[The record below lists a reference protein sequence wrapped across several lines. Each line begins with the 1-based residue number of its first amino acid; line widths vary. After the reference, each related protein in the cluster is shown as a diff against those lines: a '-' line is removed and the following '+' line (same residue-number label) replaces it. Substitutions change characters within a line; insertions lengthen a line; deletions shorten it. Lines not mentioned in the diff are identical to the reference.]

1 MAETNTTLT
10 GKAGKHIKGVVCDV
24 KQCAYHDGD
33 SYCTASRISI
43 GPGFAKTAGET
54 VCATFLPKTL

>member
-1 MAETNTTLT
+1 MEMTDNSM

-24 KQCAYHDGD
+24 KGCAYHDGD
-33 SYCTASRISI
+33 SRCTASRISI
-43 GPGFAKTAGET
+43 GPGFAKTSGET